1 MITTLIESPSSWPM
15 ATSSTS
21 GIAGEGVGVSKG
33 CNSGCGGSGG
43 CCAADF
49 FFASGFASSFLRS
62 SASFLRSSGVFCA
75 SGLFGSLPFSFSLAF
90 SGSLSAGFSCPIS
103 WNASCGEKSTMW
115 KHNEKT
121 TPHARPVPTRSL
133 SARGGSMGERQGAGA
148 PGPAGALPPEV
159 GWFAAATPGRPT
171 RLTVMLSGRSRSQ
184 SSCRSGARST
194 RPWPSAIAR

>member
-21 GIAGEGVGVSKG
+21 GSAGEGVGVRRG
-33 CNSGCGGSGG
+33 CSSGCGGCG
-43 CCAADF
+43 CCAAAF
-49 FFASGFASSFLRS
+49 FCASGFASSFLRS
-62 SASFLRSSGVFCA
+62 SSSRLRSSGVLRSSAFFWA
-75 SGLFGSLPFSFSLAF
+75 SVFSFSLAF
-90 SGSLSAGFSCPIS
+90 SGALSAGFSWPSS

-194 RPWPSAIAR
+194 RPWPSAMAR

>member
-21 GIAGEGVGVSKG
+21 GSAGEGVGVSKG

-49 FFASGFASSFLRS
+49 FFASGFASSCLRAS
-62 SASFLRSSGVFCA
+62 SSFLRSSGVLRSSAFFWA
-75 SGLFGSLPFSFSLAF
+75 SVFSLAF

-115 KHNEKT
+115 KHNENT

-133 SARGGSMGERQGAGA
+133 SARGGSMGECQGAGA
-148 PGPAGALPPEV
+148 PGPAGAAPSEV
-159 GWFAAATPGRPT
+159 GWLAAATPGRPT
-171 RLTVMLSGRSRSQ
+171 RLTVMLRGRSRSQ
-184 SSCRSGARST
+184 SSWRSGARST
-194 RPWPSAIAR
+194 RPWPSAMAR